1 MDKDKT
7 LADAIRILLKRY
19 GELTDVREREAKRPE
34 LEAHLLKQLQPL
46 DGRGGETLDVDPW
59 FELAKNPEQPD
70 ADLIQAAKKV
80 LRIDDDAAPLLH
92 EIPRELPKPLLAAR
106 NQGGA
111 VLSLGYVSLLAGA
124 GGAAKSTLA
133 LHVAIG
139 VAMTADKAT
148 AELHG
153 KVFDGMGGPVLYAT
167 YEDTPAVIAWR
178 GEKLLQ
184 HIEAVNAKPPVHV
197 LGMRGKPL
205 FGPSGPNQVG
215 KLPGW
220 ERMFRAARRVKP
232 RLLIIDPALSAYVG
246 ESNAAAPVRSFLDA
260 LTDEAEAL
268 GAGVLLIAHSNKT
281 ARGGAD
287 PYDPGQ
293 VGGSGHWVDGVRG
306 VLTLTQPEK
315 HSDMRRLSI
324 AKANYGPSY
333 IGINLE
339 PIRYDSGAIVGFK
352 APKAWDKGQATA
364 GNGQDRKT
372 VPAGPGGG
380 NPYEE

>member
-7 LADAIRILLKRY
+7 LADAIRILLKGY
-19 GELTDVREREAKRPE
+19 GKLTDVREREAKRPE

-46 DGRGGETLDVDPW
+46 AGRSGETLDVDPW

-205 FGPSGPNQVG
+205 FGPSSESGPNQVG

-220 ERMFRAARRVKP
+220 ERLRNAARRVKP
-232 RLLIIDPALSAYVG
+232 RLLVIDPALSAYVG

-260 LTDEAEAL
+260 LNDEAEAL

-281 ARGGAD
+281 ARVGAD

-315 HSDMRRLSI
+315 DSDVRRLSI

-333 IGINLE
+333 IGINLQ
-339 PIRYDSGAIVGFK
+339 PIRSSDHAIVGFQ
-352 APKAWDKGQATA
+352 AANNWGKGKGVDA
-364 GNGQDRKT
+364 GE
-372 VPAGPGGG
+372 
-380 NPYEE
+380 NPYA